1 VLEIIDKRMALSN
14 TALILTDKENRN
26 TLKGSRSLPG
36 VYEQETTMHQKQEVE
51 RTERRGFHLN
61 LEGRG
66 GRCVAVNNIPLFVN
80 QKLAKV
86 PLDTITQDSSSF
98 VGFQEFVDR
107 SLFWPI
113 HINLQ
118 KPKVPDCFW
127 ISECKGLLKSKQLA
141 RDEYSRPNK
150 QRMMP

>member
-1 VLEIIDKRMALSN
+1 VLEIIDKRIALSN

-26 TLKGSRSLPG
+26 TLPG

-66 GRCVAVNNIPLFVN
+66 GRCIAVNNIPLFVH

-118 KPKVPDCFW
+118 NQKFQ
-127 ISECKGLLKSKQLA
+127 IAFGFLNA
-141 RDEYSRPNK
+141 RVS
-150 QRMMP
+150 

>member
-1 VLEIIDKRMALSN
+1 VLEIIDKIALSN

-36 VYEQETTMHQKQEVE
+36 VYELETTMHQKQVE

-66 GRCVAVNNIPLFVN
+66 GRCVAVNNIPLFVH

-118 KPKVPDCFW
+118 NQKFQIAFGFQNAIV
-127 ISECKGLLKSKQLA
+127 S
-141 RDEYSRPNK
+141 
-150 QRMMP
+150 

>member
-1 VLEIIDKRMALSN
+1 MALSN

-26 TLKGSRSLPG
+26 TLKGSRSSPA

-66 GRCVAVNNIPLFVN
+66 GRCVAVNNIPLFVH

-98 VGFQEFVDR
+98 VGLQEFVDR

-118 KPKVPDCFW
+118 NQKFQ
-127 ISECKGLLKSKQLA
+127 IAFGF
-141 RDEYSRPNK
+141 
-150 QRMMP
+150 